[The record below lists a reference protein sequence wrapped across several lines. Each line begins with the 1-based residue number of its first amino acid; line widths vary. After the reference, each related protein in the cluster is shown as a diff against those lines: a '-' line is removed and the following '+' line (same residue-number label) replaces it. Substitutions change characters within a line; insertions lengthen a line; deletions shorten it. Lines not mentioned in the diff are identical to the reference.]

1 MTQNPRY
8 PVILRPLNDEDG
20 GGWIAIVPD
29 LPGCMSD
36 GATGEEAFKNALD
49 AIESWEEV
57 AREDGAKPPP
67 PDSFLA
73 QMQFVV
79 PNHLRPQLE
88 DLARKLEASSDE
100 HISREQIMA
109 GLMYRLA
116 TGQGFGV
123 HH

>member
-1 MTQNPRY
+1 MNQNPRY
-8 PVILRPLNDEDG
+8 PVILRPLNDDDG

-36 GATGEEAFKNALD
+36 GATGEEAFKNVLD

-57 AREDGAKPPP
+57 AREDGVNPPP

-79 PNHLRPQLE
+79 PSHLRPQLE
-88 DLARKLEASSDE
+88 DLARQVEASSDE
-100 HISREQIMA
+100 PVSRE
-109 GLMYRLA
+109 
-116 TGQGFGV
+116 
-123 HH
+123 